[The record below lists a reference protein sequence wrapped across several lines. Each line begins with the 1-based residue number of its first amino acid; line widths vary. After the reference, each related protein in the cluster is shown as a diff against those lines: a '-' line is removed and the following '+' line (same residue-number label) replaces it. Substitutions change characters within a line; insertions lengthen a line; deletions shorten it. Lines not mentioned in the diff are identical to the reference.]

1 MRARMRG
8 GEDAHMISHCDVYA
22 GLEIACAA
30 AAGASLAWR
39 PSPAAAQPSVAPV
52 PSLPRRR

>member
-8 GEDAHMISHCDVYA
+8 GA

-39 PSPAAAQPSVAPV
+39 PSRAAAQPSVAPV